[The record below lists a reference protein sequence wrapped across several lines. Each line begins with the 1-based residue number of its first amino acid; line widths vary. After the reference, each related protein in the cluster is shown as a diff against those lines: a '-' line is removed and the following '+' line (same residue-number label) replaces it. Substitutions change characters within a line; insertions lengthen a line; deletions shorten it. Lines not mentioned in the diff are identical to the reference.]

1 VPCDPDNYR
10 AITIDFP
17 PAYTPVSTN
26 RWVTGATWQRSHD
39 VYKMTSLFDINYPL
53 RSLLMNR
60 WISAVLNRSHQQT
73 VDLIQT
79 RDARGKDWAAAE
91 HTDTIYWD
99 RDLDTTA
106 LVDRSTD
113 VHTAATQA
121 APVATG

>member
-1 VPCDPDNYR
+1 
-10 AITIDFP
+10 
-17 PAYTPVSTN
+17 
-26 RWVTGATWQRSHD
+26 
-39 VYKMTSLFDINYPL
+39 MTSLFDINYPL

-73 VDLIQT
+73 VELIQT